1 MTDHRQSAL
10 DPSEFV
16 TTAQRA
22 VLACEG
28 LGLPEQ
34 AAVLAEAGLLGILA
48 AEAADGLGLDLSFA
62 VPVVATAAGEL
73 FSFPLLETMLVAASL
88 GGTAAGSTILAGENT
103 TTIAWAGTASRHG
116 DRVDGVVGRAPA
128 AAGCDYALVN
138 CGNGAALVALADPG
152 ITMSAPSGVDVEA
165 PEYEITLANAAVVA
179 ALTEDE
185 FASLCSD
192 AMVLRA
198 AAIMG
203 AAEKCLAS
211 AIEHV
216 STRQQFGRALVAF
229 QALRHALARQKL
241 GIENIR
247 ASITRSL
254 ALGGDGAAAGLARRA
269 AFAAAAQYG
278 PPALENALQLHG
290 GMGFTW
296 DVPMHRHLRRVR
308 SWEMQG
314 DAPGVRRAIARTLL
328 DANAL
333 THLRRG
339 P

>member
-1 MTDHRQSAL
+1 MTDMQTGL

-16 TTAQRA
+16 ETAKRA

-28 LGLPEQ
+28 LALAEQ
-34 AAVLAEAGLLGILA
+34 APVLAAAGLLGILA
-48 AEAADGLGLDLSFA
+48 SEAVDGLGLDLSFA
-62 VPVVATAAGEL
+62 VPVIATASGTL
-73 FSFPLLETMLVAASL
+73 FGFPLLEAMLLAGSL
-88 GGTAAGSTILAGENT
+88 GGTAAGAGVLTGEKT
-103 TTIAWAGTASRHG
+103 ATIAWAGIASRHG
-116 DRVDGVVGRAPA
+116 DHVAGVVGRAPA
-128 AAGCDYALVN
+128 AADCDFALVN
-138 CGNGAALVALADPG
+138 VGEGAVLVSLADPG
-152 ITMSAPSGVDVEA
+152 VTVSATAGIDVEA
-165 PEYEITLANAAVVA
+165 PEYEITLANAGVVG
-179 ALTEDE
+179 ALSEDE

-198 AAIMG
+198 AAMMG
-203 AAEKCLAS
+203 AAEACLAA

-247 ASITRSL
+247 ASIARSL
-254 ALGGDGAAAGLARRA
+254 TLGGAGAAATLARRA

-296 DVPMHRHLRRVR
+296 AVPMHRYLRRVR

-328 DANAL
+328 DAN
-333 THLRRG
+333 T
-339 P
+339 

>member
-1 MTDHRQSAL
+1 MTDMTQTGL

-16 TTAQRA
+16 ETAKRA

-28 LGLPEQ
+28 LGLGEQ
-34 AAVLAEAGLLGILA
+34 ASVLAEAGLLGILA
-48 AEAADGLGLDLSFA
+48 PEAVDGLGLDLSFA
-62 VPVVATAAGEL
+62 VPVIAAASAAL
-73 FSFPLLETMLVAASL
+73 FGFPLLETMLLAASL
-88 GGTAAGSTILAGENT
+88 GKAGAAILAGEKT
-103 TTIAWAGTASRHG
+103 ATIAWAGTASRHG
-116 DRVDGVVGRAPA
+116 DRIDGVVGRAPA
-128 AAGCDYALVN
+128 AADCDYALVN
-138 CGNGAALVALADPG
+138 CGDGAVLVALGDPG
-152 ITMSAPSGVDVEA
+152 VTVSATAGIDVEA
-165 PEYEITLANAAVVA
+165 PEYEITLTNAGVLAS
-179 ALTEDE
+179 LTEDE
-185 FASLCSD
+185 FASLNSQ

-198 AAIMG
+198 AAMMG
-203 AAEKCLAS
+203 AAEACLAA

-254 ALGGDGAAAGLARRA
+254 TLGDDGAAAGLARRA

-296 DVPMHRHLRRVR
+296 AVPMHRYLRRVR
-308 SWEMQG
+308 SWELQG
-314 DAPGVRRAIARTLL
+314 DAPGVRRAIARSLL
-328 DANAL
+328 DAND
-333 THLRRG
+333 
-339 P
+339 